1 MSKRRPRWQPP
12 IPAATVR
19 KPIPVEC
26 AWGSCRNPRY
36 DAHIPICPSHIEVA
50 HVIFERET
58 DPERAESRYWVT
70 PNWARDPDRKPLP
83 EKKKPPTEGVIYY
96 IRSGGHIKIGWT
108 SDLAK
113 RMRAY
118 PPDTTL
124 LAVEPG
130 TRKDENRT
138 HKRFAHLLTHGREW
152 FPLAP
157 QILEHIDRVKAEHG
171 EPPQVDF
178 SAKRATRIVGPRLHN
193 YVGGQR
199 GKLPTRTVR
208 G

>member
-12 IPAATVR
+12 HT
-19 KPIPVEC
+19 IPVAIKERRC
-26 AWGSCRNPRY
+26 VWPN
-36 DAHIPICPSHIEVA
+36 CPK
-50 HVIFERET
+50 
-58 DPERAESRYWVT
+58 SRYAGSPLCASHLEIAYSVWLT
-70 PNWARDPDRKPLP
+70 ERDGKINPPVALVDPSPAP
-83 EKKKPPTEGVIYY
+83 EPKQRPVDGTVYY
-96 IRSGGHIKIGWT
+96 IRSGGYIKIGWT

-130 TRKDENRT
+130 TRKDERRI

-157 QILEHIDRVKAEHG
+157 QIIEHIERVKAEHG
-171 EPPQVDF
+171 EPPVVDF
-178 SAKRATRIVGPRLHN
+178 AAKRATRIVGPRLHN

>member
-12 IPAATVR
+12 IPSREMTRCAWTKCPKLTYKEAPLCWSHLEVAAKLWEANRDKPQDRMPINPPVTVNYSATVDS
-19 KPIPVEC
+19 E
-26 AWGSCRNPRY
+26 
-36 DAHIPICPSHIEVA
+36 
-50 HVIFERET
+50 
-58 DPERAESRYWVT
+58 PE
-70 PNWARDPDRKPLP
+70 
-83 EKKKPPTEGVIYY
+83 PTTEPAGTVYFV
-96 IRSGGHIKIGWT
+96 RSGGYIKIGWT

-124 LAVEPG
+124 LAVMPG
-130 TRKDENRT
+130 TRKDERAT
-138 HKRFAHLLTHGREW
+138 HRRFAHLLTHGREW

-157 QILEHIDRVKAEHG
+157 QILEHIDQVVAEHG
-171 EPPQVDF
+171 APPVVDF
-178 SAKRATRIVGPRLHN
+178 AAKRATRIVGPRLHN